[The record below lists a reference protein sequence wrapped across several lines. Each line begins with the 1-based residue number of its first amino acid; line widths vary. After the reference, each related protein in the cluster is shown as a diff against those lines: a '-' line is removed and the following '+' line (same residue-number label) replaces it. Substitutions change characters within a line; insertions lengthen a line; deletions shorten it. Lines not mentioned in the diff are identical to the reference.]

1 MPVAETLNSVSAMI
15 QEVGSIEAILSSI
28 TTLKDGSCKISFEVN
43 PENIQ
48 VINTLMS
55 KYLTGEKLFTIGIV
69 QSIINTGS
77 THDH

>member
-1 MPVAETLNSVSAMI
+1 MI
-15 QEVGSIEAILSSI
+15 YQEIGSIEALLTSI

-55 KYLTGEKLFTIGIV
+55 KFLIGQKLFTLGIV
-69 QSIINTGS
+69 QCDENRGGN
-77 THDH
+77 DE

>member
-1 MPVAETLNSVSAMI
+1 MV
-15 QEVGSIEAILSSI
+15 QEIGSIEALLSSI

-55 KYLTGEKLFTIGIV
+55 KFLIGQKLFTLGIV
-69 QSIINTGS
+69 QCDTNRNET
-77 THDH
+77 DD

>member
-1 MPVAETLNSVSAMI
+1 MI
-15 QEVGSIEAILSSI
+15 YQEIGSIEALLTSI

-55 KYLTGEKLFTIGIV
+55 KFLIGQKLFTLGIV
-69 QSIINTGS
+69 QCDENTGLS
-77 THDH
+77 DE

>member
-1 MPVAETLNSVSAMI
+1 MII
-15 QEVGSIEAILSSI
+15 QEIGSIEALLSSI

-55 KYLTGEKLFTIGIV
+55 KFLAGQKLFTLGIV
-69 QSIINTGS
+69 QCDDNRSEN
-77 THDH
+77 DE

>member
-1 MPVAETLNSVSAMI
+1 MVYKEI
-15 QEVGSIEAILSSI
+15 GSIEALLSSI

-55 KYLTGEKLFTIGIV
+55 KFLIGQKLFTLGIV
-69 QSIINTGS
+69 QCDENRSGS
-77 THDH
+77 DE

>member
-1 MPVAETLNSVSAMI
+1 VVYTEI
-15 QEVGSIEAILSSI
+15 GSIEALLSSI

-55 KYLTGEKLFTIGIV
+55 KFLIGQKLFTLGIV
-69 QSIINTGS
+69 QCDENRSEI
-77 THDH
+77 DE

>member
-1 MPVAETLNSVSAMI
+1 MVC
-15 QEVGSIEAILSSI
+15 QEIGSIEALLTSI

-55 KYLTGEKLFTIGIV
+55 KFLVGQKLFTLGIV
-69 QSIINTGS
+69 QCDENKGLS
-77 THDH
+77 DE

>member
-1 MPVAETLNSVSAMI
+1 VVYTEI
-15 QEVGSIEAILSSI
+15 GSIEALLSSI

-55 KYLTGEKLFTIGIV
+55 KFLINQKLFTLGIV
-69 QSIINTGS
+69 QCDESRGAA
-77 THDH
+77 DE